1 MGIAS
6 TFDSTTTTST
16 TTTTAAYED
25 FVTYKYVQGD
35 TGPQIRLTFTD
46 EDTGLAT
53 DLTGATVTLHFRAK
67 GSTTVLFSR
76 ALLVNPDTAT
86 TGVAILAWDEGDL
99 DQPAGNYEGEVEVVR
114 ASGVRET
121 LFNVLAFQI
130 RADFA

>member
-6 TFDSTTTTST
+6 TFDSTTTTT
-16 TTTTAAYED
+16 TTTTAAYQD
-25 FVTYKYVQGD
+25 FATYKYVQGD

-53 DLTGATVTLHFRAK
+53 DLTNATVTLHFRAK

-76 ALLVNPDTAT
+76 ALFVNPDTAA

-99 DQPAGNYEGEVEVVR
+99 DQTPGNYEGEVEVVR

-121 LFNVLAFQI
+121 LYDVLAFQI